1 MNGLITR
8 YNFQFLRP
16 ADRPVIDELKDFEV
30 VYAKD
35 QPQYIPLRTLKSRT
49 PEGQALS
56 RWTLTDEQRQMIAN
70 GADIFLELS
79 TFNSPLQ
86 PIRLAVSDGPNPDYF
101 AIEYRLP
108 PHETIAD
115 RIANQSGEKA

>member
-1 MNGLITR
+1 MSDDVIR
-8 YNFQFLRP
+8 YNFQFLQP

-35 QPQYIPLRTLKSRT
+35 QPEYIPLRALRSRT
-49 PEGQALS
+49 TDGKALS

-101 AIEYRLP
+101 ALQYRLP
-108 PHETIAD
+108 PHET
-115 RIANQSGEKA
+115 